1 MGPYEILDQPPE
13 VGEPGWIGPHV
24 YDDQGELVWSGANMF
39 DNRNIE
45 DFRMS
50 TVKGQDMMTLL
61 SQETG
66 KGALIDETYRIV
78 EQPQIDDASIINTHE
93 FHFIQNGARVLLI
106 KNDRRE
112 ASREQSEE
120 IGFDGNCVAEYEH
133 FQELD
138 TETWEVV
145 FDWDSKDHVRLNE
158 STFTDNAVED
168 RCQDYDFLYAFPH
181 PFFIAL
187 FCC

>member
-1 MGPYEILDQPPE
+1 
-13 VGEPGWIGPHV
+13 
-24 YDDQGELVWSGANMF
+24 MF

-93 FHFIQNGARVLLI
+93 FHFIENGARVLLI

-168 RCQDYDFLYAFPH
+168 RCQDYDFLYASH
-181 PFFIAL
+181 IPFYCS